1 MNCTFGDD
9 DEDGDNGNTSIQ
21 DEAHNFSTSRL
32 NILTPVQQNEE
43 EMEDFN
49 VTNDNHFTDD
59 SHILFR
65 SSSDSMKTK
74 EFVCTNVILIH
85 YLRTIFFKDACK
97 DQWQRQQPIE

>member
-9 DEDGDNGNTSIQ
+9 DEDGVNGNTSIQ

-49 VTNDNHFTDD
+49 VINDNHFTDD
-59 SHILFR
+59 SHISVSYTHL
-65 SSSDSMKTK
+65 T
-74 EFVCTNVILIH
+74 LA
-85 YLRTIFFKDACK
+85 TIYSV
-97 DQWQRQQPIE
+97 